1 MSILSFPRSI
11 LSFLRRSPE
20 SSKPASDV
28 TDDVFSKPGTSKDAQ
43 TSPFLD
49 ARNAFVALSGANVA
63 SAHMWQAIALVSL
76 LIGIGATAFAF
87 YQSQRST
94 MVPYVVALDRLGTPL
109 AVGAAQWAGNVPQEA
124 LQSALAA
131 WVADTRLVTP
141 DAFLQRKAIYNV
153 YAYIGPKDPGLK
165 RINEFYGRGGEGA
178 DPFGRAARESV
189 EVEISTALPLTTDTW
204 QIDWTETVR
213 DRQAGRGPTSYRM
226 RATLQVYVAPHGR
239 NTTEE
244 QMRRNPFGI
253 YIKDFSWA
261 KQLEPLPA
269 RR

>member
-1 MSILSFPRSI
+1 MSILN
-11 LSFLRRSPE
+11 FLRRSPE
-20 SSKPASDV
+20 ASSPASDV
-28 TDDVFSKPGTSKDAQ
+28 TDDVFSKPSRRKDAP

-49 ARNAFVALSGANVA
+49 ARNAFAAVSGANVA
-63 SAHMWQAIALVSL
+63 SAHVWQAIALIGL
-76 LIGIGATAFAF
+76 LGWIGTTAFAF

-131 WVADTRLVTP
+131 WVADARLVTP
-141 DAFLQRKAIYNV
+141 DSFLQRKAVYNV
-153 YAYIGPKDPGLK
+153 YAYIGPNDPALQ

-189 EVEISTALPLTTDTW
+189 EIEINTALPLTADTW
-204 QIDWTETVR
+204 QVDWTETVR
-213 DRQAGRGPTSYRM
+213 DRQAGRAAISNRM
-226 RATLQVYVAPHGR
+226 RATLQVYVTSHGR

-261 KQLEPLPA
+261 KQLDPLPA